1 MPELAE
7 AEARRRFT
15 AARVARLAT
24 VDAAGRPH
32 QVPVVCVTV
41 SAEATGAADRIVTAV
56 DHKPK
61 TTARL
66 KRLRNIAAHPA
77 VCLLADAYDEDWDH
91 LWWVRADGEASI
103 LTPGAAD
110 PAVRQAHARA
120 VGLLCAKYPQYRDD
134 PPAGPVIAVTVRRW
148 SGWQARAEPSGRR
161 TPCTPVVPETHEE

>member
-1 MPELAE
+1 MPALDA

-32 QVPVVCVTV
+32 QVPVVFARHTL
-41 SAEATGAADRIVTAV
+41 EGTDRLVTAI

-77 VCLLADAYDEDWDH
+77 VCLLADAYDENWDH
-91 LWWVRADGEASI
+91 LWWVRADGEARV
-103 LTPGAAD
+103 LPPGAAD
-110 PAVRQAHARA
+110 PAVREAHEAA
-120 VGLLCAKYPQYRDD
+120 VRLLCEKYPQYRDR
-134 PPAGPVIAVTVRRW
+134 PPDGPVIAVGVRSW
-148 SGWQARAEPSGRR
+148 TGWEARAR
-161 TPCTPVVPETHEE
+161 

>member
-1 MPELAE
+1 MPALNA

-32 QVPVVCVTV
+32 QVPVVFARHTLGG
-41 SAEATGAADRIVTAV
+41 TDRLVTAV

-77 VCLLADAYDEDWDH
+77 VCLLADAYDENWDH
-91 LWWVRADGEASI
+91 LWWVRADGEASV
-103 LTPGAAD
+103 LPPDAPD
-110 PAVRQAHARA
+110 PAVREAHETA
-120 VGLLCAKYPQYRDD
+120 VRLLREKYPQYRDH
-134 PPAGPVIAVTVRRW
+134 PPHGPVIAVSVRSW
-148 SGWQARAEPSGRR
+148 TGWEARAR
-161 TPCTPVVPETHEE
+161 

>member
-1 MPELAE
+1 MPALEA

-32 QVPVVCVTV
+32 QVPVVFALHALDGT
-41 SAEATGAADRIVTAV
+41 DRLVTAV

-77 VCLLADAYDEDWDH
+77 VCLLADAYDENWDH
-91 LWWVRADGEASI
+91 LWWVRADGEARV
-103 LTPGAAD
+103 LPPDAAD
-110 PAVRQAHARA
+110 PAVRDARETA
-120 VGLLCAKYPQYRDD
+120 VRLLCEKYPQYRNH
-134 PPAGPVIAVTVRRW
+134 PPDGPVIAVGVRSW
-148 SGWQARAEPSGRR
+148 AGWEARAR
-161 TPCTPVVPETHEE
+161 